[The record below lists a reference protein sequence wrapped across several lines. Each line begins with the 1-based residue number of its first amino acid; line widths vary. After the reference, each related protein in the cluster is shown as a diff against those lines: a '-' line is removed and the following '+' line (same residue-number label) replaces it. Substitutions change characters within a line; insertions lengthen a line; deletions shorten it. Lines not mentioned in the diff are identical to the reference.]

1 MFGEFMVVFEG
12 FGVAWVGVGVP
23 SKKEGM
29 FEK

>member
-1 MFGEFMVVFEG
+1 MFGEFVVIFEG
-12 FGVAWVGVGVP
+12 FGVAWVRVGVP